1 MNDVTK
7 KFGSWWGTLVSSIST
22 GSEGIGA
29 YLDGQNLTLVQI
41 QKHLSGVSPVNF
53 CQIPYEPDNLEAVL
67 PALREVVKSWK
78 AASSPVSLAV
88 SPSFG
93 FIRQESLPA
102 VASENL
108 AQVVVYELDRFL
120 PFSASQLY
128 YDFQVIGQSESE
140 IYFML
145 LAVPRGRVEP
155 CLHLLKEADLRP
167 VGLELAPLAAANA
180 GISLAGKKFPAS
192 WILLH
197 MLTDAF
203 ELTHFDGQ
211 VVKSF
216 SQKRRVTKK
225 DFFEAIQS
233 QISRMFL
240 ERPEP
245 TTLGVYGRPGPAII
259 DGLRQKYQFDV
270 VPLDPLLP
278 TELTGPVGEGEHLAA
293 VGAAISSLGK
303 PALGRNLLPLT
314 EREPVPFRKF
324 SLINSLSLTF
334 LSLCLIWAGSALI
347 HKRYLLFQVN
357 RQIAQLTPEVREV
370 EILLKESRDLAKQS
384 GALSIISNSP
394 DKLVILKNLTQIIP
408 DNTWLYNIQL
418 NKQIVE
424 ISGISQSASELIP
437 LLEQS
442 GWLQKTEFV
451 SPIVTDAN
459 KNEHFKIKAEIKG
472 LERASR

>member
-1 MNDVTK
+1 MTK
-7 KFGSWWGTLVSSIST
+7 KLRNWWETLVTSISS
-22 GSEGIGA
+22 GAEGMGA
-29 YLDGQNLTLVQI
+29 YLDRQNLTLVKL
-41 QKHLSGVSPVNF
+41 QKNISGVSPEKF
-53 CQIPYEPDNLEAVL
+53 HQIPYDMENLERVL
-67 PALREVVKSWK
+67 PALTAVVNDWK
-78 AASSPVSLAV
+78 AASSPVSLVV
-88 SPSFG
+88 SPSLG
-93 FIRQESLPA
+93 FIRRESLPA
-102 VASENL
+102 VAAENL
-108 AQVVVYELDRFL
+108 AQVVAYELDRFL
-120 PFSASQLY
+120 PLPAAQLY
-128 YDFQVIGQSESE
+128 YDFQVIGQSDTE

-145 LAVPRGRVEP
+145 LAVPRGKVEP
-155 CLHLLKEADLRP
+155 WLHLLKEADLRP

-197 MLTDAF
+197 MMTDAF

-211 VVKSF
+211 VVRSF
-216 SQKRRVTKK
+216 FQKREVTKK
-225 DFFEAIQS
+225 DFFEAIQT
-233 QISRMFL
+233 QISRIFL

-245 TTLGVYGRPGPAII
+245 TTLGVYGRPRPTIV
-259 DGLRQKYQFDV
+259 DGLRQKFQFDV
-270 VPLDPLLP
+270 VPLDPLMP
-278 TELTGPVGEGEHLAA
+278 TEFTGPAGEGEHLTA

-324 SLINSLSLTF
+324 SLINSLLLTF

-347 HKRYLLFQVN
+347 HKRYRLFQVN
-357 RQIAQLTPEVREV
+357 RQIAHLTPEVREV
-370 EILLKESRDLAKQS
+370 ETLLKEGRDLAKQL
-384 GALSIISNSP
+384 GTLSIINNSP

-408 DNTWLYNIQL
+408 DNTWLYNMQL
-418 NKQIVE
+418 NKQILE